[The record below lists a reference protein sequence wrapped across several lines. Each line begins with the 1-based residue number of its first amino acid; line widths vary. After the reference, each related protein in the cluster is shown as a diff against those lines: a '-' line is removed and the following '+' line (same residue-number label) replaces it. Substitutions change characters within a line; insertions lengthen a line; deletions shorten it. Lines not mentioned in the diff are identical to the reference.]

1 MRKDKGTMGKISL
14 GNLILIVIIIAAFV
28 VVLIL
33 RFGGK
38 GDGKEVRPVDTK
50 KTGTK
55 PAASALDR
63 PISVG
68 IVTWGGY
75 AGGIMSNNGFEANKN
90 CDFYRNYGIQV
101 DIKVIDDFVQSRSA
115 FKAGGDK
122 GGIDIMWATV
132 DAYALEYPALKVLN
146 PKTIMQY
153 DWSRG
158 GDAIAVDSTKI
169 KTARDLRDKTMSV
182 AEDTP
187 SHYFALFVLEEAGL
201 RPGDVKWRFVNS
213 AIDAANV
220 FKAGQVDATVSW
232 SPDVYIAARERQGGK
247 ILMSTREATHLIAD
261 IFVARGDFIEKY
273 PEAVKG
279 FVNGWLDGVDKVHN
293 NPEPVIKLMAKGFN
307 LPIEDSRAMLG
318 DVHLPNYADNMAFFN
333 PVNNPVSYD
342 AVFSK
347 ASNLWK
353 KMGKIDEVCQAR
365 ETRDTRFLIEIANNF
380 PDQERA
386 DPSAQFTAPATGP
399 DQPQEELLTKQ
410 VTISFHSNS
419 AQLDDTAKSVVR
431 NEVAGFVATY
441 GSCYVSIEGNTDNTG
456 AYDLNKIL
464 SRRRAEAVRNF
475 LIEEFQMPSNRF
487 SVQGNA
493 WDKPWDN
500 RPIEESNSTA
510 EGRAKN
516 RRTDVVI
523 RKAGGN

>member
-1 MRKDKGTMGKISL
+1 
-14 GNLILIVIIIAAFV
+14 
-28 VVLIL
+28 
-33 RFGGK
+33 
-38 GDGKEVRPVDTK
+38 
-50 KTGTK
+50 
-55 PAASALDR
+55 
-63 PISVG
+63 
-68 IVTWGGY
+68 
-75 AGGIMSNNGFEANKN
+75 
-90 CDFYRNYGIQV
+90 
-101 DIKVIDDFVQSRSA
+101 
-115 FKAGGDK
+115 
-122 GGIDIMWATV
+122 MWATV

-169 KTARDLRDKTMSV
+169 KTAKDLREKTMSV

-220 FKAGQVDATVSW
+220 FKAGRVDATVSW
-232 SPDVYIAARERQGGK
+232 SPDVYIAAREREGGK

-273 PEAVKG
+273 PEAVKA

-293 NPEPVIKLMAKGFN
+293 NPEHVIKLMAKGFN
-307 LPIEDSRAMLG
+307 LSEADSEAMLG

-342 AVFSK
+342 AVFTKS
-347 ASNLWK
+347 SNLWEK
-353 KMGKIDEVCQAR
+353 LGKIDEVCQAR
-365 ETRDTRFLIEIANNF
+365 ETRNTRFLIDIANNF

-386 DPSAQFTAPATGP
+386 DPIGRASAPALES
-399 DQPQEELLTKQ
+399 DQPQVEVMTKQ
-410 VTISFHSNS
+410 VTISFGTNI
-419 AQLDDTAKSVVR
+419 ANLDDNAKSVVR

-441 GSCYVSIEGNTDNTG
+441 GGCSVSIEGNTDNTG
-456 AYDLNKIL
+456 AYEHNKTL

-475 LIEEFQMPSNRF
+475 LVEEFRMPAIRF
-487 SVQGNA
+487 IIKGNA
-493 WDKPWDN
+493 WDKTWDGLSL
-500 RPIEESNSTA
+500 EESNATA

-523 RKAGGN
+523 RKAAGN